1 MTTNG
6 QTIEAQNPAQLELD
20 FESDEPLPSP
30 ACELSED
37 GTCEACQ

>member
-1 MTTNG
+1 MTEPT
-6 QTIEAQNPAQLELD
+6 QEPVQLELD
-20 FESDEPLPSP
+20 FESDEPPPSP

>member
-1 MTTNG
+1 MTEPT
-6 QTIEAQNPAQLELD
+6 QEPVQLELD